1 MLIAEKVLSETT
13 DEQAKA
19 QVQNI
24 LSEKKM
30 MEKIDEHQ
38 KALEN
43 PNKDTERL
51 LQNRA
56 KQFERQ
62 QEIFDRLEEKSDGE
76 VVETVLKFRDEAI
89 EHSKAS

>member
-1 MLIAEKVLSETT
+1 
-13 DEQAKA
+13 
-19 QVQNI
+19 
-24 LSEKKM
+24 M